1 MNKTPES
8 PCDFAKLHYYSAS
21 RWLSL
26 WNLLVYVFGI
36 AVVLFLVASILLFIR
51 SSFLPGALTTLGTIV
66 TGSGI
71 TWVVNQKSAAATEEC
86 AAFDRLKSAC
96 LPPASVPSSAQFMHF
111 AQGLGQ
117 MEHRPSARGTKDGVE
132 KAGVEVAWMA
142 ELAHLQPHPRTSSRD
157 PATSWPAAVGTLN
170 SPCGILGAQ
179 ERLAFAAL
187 KRGASST
194 GTPVI
199 G

>member
-26 WNLLVYVFGI
+26 WKILVYVFGI

-86 AAFDRLKSAC
+86 AAFDRLKSGM
-96 LPPASVPSSAQFMHF
+96 PPPCQRPKLGAFMHF

-117 MEHRPSARGTKDGVE
+117 MEHRPSAQELKTEMKRQ
-132 KAGVEVAWMA
+132 AWK
-142 ELAHLQPHPRTSSRD
+142 S
-157 PATSWPAAVGTLN
+157 
-170 SPCGILGAQ
+170 LGW
-179 ERLAFAAL
+179 R
-187 KRGASST
+187 S
-194 GTPVI
+194 
-199 G
+199 